1 MLLLYIYDING
12 LYTDDD
18 FDIFRQLY
26 CGRLPSSHPLRH
38 LYQRTAPAVTDTRA
52 PAGAVDAYARSL
64 RVQAAELVVQA
75 TAATH
80 RKPVVE
86 SVDSAGGKDAV
97 RQLRAAGA
105 AAEQLRD
112 SPFSAEAEYL
122 RPVSWAGHEKL
133 RRLHDDPEHPSN
145 VDFYT
150 RVFLTGID
158 PTSVRRA
165 RPTTASLSGGGFSA
179 SELVNRMPA
188 LPPGV
193 LAAGD
198 VDAITA
204 LAMESARA
212 YDAGHYPRPA
222 KRATTARS
230 RDVIAIDTLAGHEHH
245 VRQWRATFTTQALED
260 NSMRRRLSN
269 VRAYVWFY
277 LGTRGVSPW
286 RFLLNQ
292 WERLPQY
299 VRTWE
304 EDMMI
309 DFLCWYA
316 SGMASAQS
324 VENMHTDIKEWLK
337 GCLNIT
343 VPDMQLLIR
352 SKRLIRL
359 WFSKQDLST
368 RLRPSLPT
376 HMFMYLVHC
385 ATRQR
390 DDVEAELDDRIA
402 ASSCLLC
409 ITCSRQGHM
418 RIGNIAVG
426 SRFDPTRVPQ
436 VFWTLLSMSVL
447 IELQPGYNALAL
459 PPKVKTTGSVARE
472 PFPWLYEPVPWNF
485 VHNLKFHF
493 RLLKTAGVEASQWAT
508 FPLAALDAAG
518 ASMPQSF
525 VYKWMVSNL
534 AVEFPEE
541 VRCYKLGT
549 HCLRIAAQTVS
560 GFLGV
565 STAVRSRQG
574 TWSAAHTLMEQS
586 DRGSMASLYG
596 RTVREI
602 LVEVQRYISTINCQA
617 VEWSGVHFAGHDQ
630 PPPQFIQSAAEVDDV
645 LKVRH
650 KYLDWATAVQTAA
663 ACEMDTGV
671 DDEDLGDMPRL
682 FEVSTPHAVQDML
695 EEAGLPVPK
704 RDTMLPAAGGAAV
717 NQTTSRAQRKQ
728 DEMAK
733 GSAKLTSIYDPAS
746 TANAEAEL
754 AWSLDQDGDE
764 VDYDWEQHAGR
775 QMRST
780 YEDDADAVQCFAD
793 INDLDDQ
800 GPQAPD
806 SPWENSVLAQL
817 ITGHERVTS
826 VPLPDSAEEM
836 RVERGD
842 GCLPLIP
849 SQGARLHALI
859 RPTQSSS

>member
-1 MLLLYIYDING
+1 
-12 LYTDDD
+12 
-18 FDIFRQLY
+18 
-26 CGRLPSSHPLRH
+26 
-38 LYQRTAPAVTDTRA
+38 
-52 PAGAVDAYARSL
+52 
-64 RVQAAELVVQA
+64 
-75 TAATH
+75 
-80 RKPVVE
+80 
-86 SVDSAGGKDAV
+86 
-97 RQLRAAGA
+97 
-105 AAEQLRD
+105 
-112 SPFSAEAEYL
+112 
-122 RPVSWAGHEKL
+122 
-133 RRLHDDPEHPSN
+133 
-145 VDFYT
+145 
-150 RVFLTGID
+150 
-158 PTSVRRA
+158 
-165 RPTTASLSGGGFSA
+165 
-179 SELVNRMPA
+179 
-188 LPPGV
+188 
-193 LAAGD
+193 
-198 VDAITA
+198 
-204 LAMESARA
+204 MESARA
-212 YDAGHYPRPA
+212 YDAGIYPKPA
-222 KRATTARS
+222 KRATTERS
-230 RDVIAIDTLAGHEHH
+230 RDVMAIDSLAGHEHH
-245 VRQWRATFTTQALED
+245 VRKWRATFTTQALED

-299 VRTWE
+299 LRTWE

-352 SKRLIRL
+352 SKRLIRH

-390 DDVEAELDDRIA
+390 DDVEADLDDRIS

-409 ITCSRQGHM
+409 ITGSRQSHM

-426 SRFDPTRVPQ
+426 NRFDPTRVPQ

-447 IELQPGYNALAL
+447 VELQPGYNALAL

-493 RLLKTAGVEASQWAT
+493 RLLTTAGVASNRWAT
-508 FPLAALDAAG
+508 FPLATLDVAG
-518 ASMPQSF
+518 TSMPQSF
-525 VYKWMVSNL
+525 VYKWMVRNL
-534 AVEFPEE
+534 AVEYPEE

-565 STAVRSRQG
+565 SSAVRSRQG
-574 TWSAAHTLMEQS
+574 TWSAATALMEQS

-602 LVEVQRYISTINCQA
+602 LVEVQRYISTVNCQA

-630 PPPQFIQSAAEVDDV
+630 PPPKFIQSAAEVDEV

-650 KYLDWATAVQTAA
+650 QYLEWATAVQTTG
-663 ACEMDTGV
+663 ACELDTGAE
-671 DDEDLGDMPRL
+671 DDVLGDMPRL
-682 FEVSTPHAVQDML
+682 FEVSTPNAVQDML
-695 EEAGLPVPK
+695 EEAGLPIPN
-704 RDTMLPAAGGAAV
+704 RDSMSPSGAV
-717 NQTTSRAQRKQ
+717 SEKPVTSRQRKA
-728 DEMAK
+728 DDRAA
-733 GSAKLTSIYDPAS
+733 GSAKLTSYYDPTSS
-746 TANAEAEL
+746 TAAEQEL

-764 VDYDWEQHAGR
+764 VGYDWEQYAGR
-775 QMRST
+775 HMRASQEDEDST
-780 YEDDADAVQCFAD
+780 DECFAD
-793 INDLDDQ
+793 INDVDGS
-800 GPQAPD
+800 GPQAPV

-817 ITGHERVTS
+817 ITGRQQDTS
-826 VPLPDSAEEM
+826 VQLPDSAEEM
-836 RVERGD
+836 RVERGS
-842 GCLPLIP
+842 GVLPLIP
-849 SQGARLHALI
+849 TQGARLHALV
-859 RPTQSSS
+859 RPAQSSS